1 MVFWSIQVGI
11 NVSNKLNNVIMKKLL
26 AFVLLIFFVQTAS
39 AASRVVNFTKEE
51 YVRQLIDSTLSILN
65 DQSLDRKKKHNA
77 LLVLLQENLDVNT
90 MAKKVLGR
98 TAVNTGE
105 FQRFVSLYREYLL
118 TTYAFLVSDY
128 NQQSVR
134 VLPQRAGANDKSLV
148 RTIISNNQGQDISV
162 NYIINTVGDRYKISD
177 IETENISFIST
188 QQNEFSGILASG
200 NLSSLMEMMSTK
212 VQQSLDK

>member
-1 MVFWSIQVGI
+1 
-11 NVSNKLNNVIMKKLL
+11 MKKLL

-39 AASRVVNFTKEE
+39 SASRVVNFTKEE

-65 DQSLDRKKKHNA
+65 DQSLDRQKKHNA

-105 FQRFVSLYREYLL
+105 FQIFVSLYREYLL

-128 NQQSVR
+128 SQQSVR

-200 NLSSLMEMMSTK
+200 NLSSLMEMMSKK